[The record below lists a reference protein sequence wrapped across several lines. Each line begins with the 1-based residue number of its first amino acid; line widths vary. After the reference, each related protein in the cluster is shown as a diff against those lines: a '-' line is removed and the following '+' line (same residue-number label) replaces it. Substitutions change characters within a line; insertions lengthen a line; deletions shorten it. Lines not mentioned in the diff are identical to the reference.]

1 MTSSKGRIGCD
12 HHSRRSRRN
21 GQSHG
26 AVTTSYSTRIHV
38 VLLYLVLLPVLSAFS
53 VLPVHVSIV
62 VHVRMYCMYM
72 YRYSTTCTVQCTTYR
87 YQYMYIRYVLVDWR
101 QYTRRVSD
109 VGDSTLEGSPTLE
122 AARVRSAACTSSSTS
137 LSDPPPPPPPE
148 ARDPHHTL
156 RYAPSPP
163 APPRCGTGHR
173 GHRSFLVRTTVS
185 NVGDS

>member
-12 HHSRRSRRN
+12 HHSRRSRRS

-87 YQYMYIRYVLVDWR
+87 YQYMYIRYVLVL
-101 QYTRRVSD
+101 
-109 VGDSTLEGSPTLE
+109 LESAGC
-122 AARVRSAACTSSSTS
+122 RCRWAACAAWRGGEWWLAALAVVAGSGS
-137 LSDPPPPPPPE
+137 
-148 ARDPHHTL
+148 
-156 RYAPSPP
+156 
-163 APPRCGTGHR
+163 CGCTCC
-173 GHRSFLVRTTVS
+173 S
-185 NVGDS
+185 

>member
-1 MTSSKGRIGCD
+1 MTSSKGRIGCG

-87 YQYMYIRYVLVDWR
+87 YLSPTSEPIVINCLQRWR
-101 QYTRRVSD
+101 QSYAPESSGGRGGRCHS
-109 VGDSTLEGSPTLE
+109 VGVP
-122 AARVRSAACTSSSTS
+122 AARVRSAACGEGRE
-137 LSDPPPPPPPE
+137 LLVE
-148 ARDPHHTL
+148 VGVGGR
-156 RYAPSPP
+156 
-163 APPRCGTGHR
+163 R
-173 GHRSFLVRTTVS
+173 GRWRRRWRWRRSR
-185 NVGDS
+185 

>member
-87 YQYMYIRYVLVDWR
+87 YLSPTSEPIVINCLQRWR
-101 QYTRRVSD
+101 QS
-109 VGDSTLEGSPTLE
+109 SEAMLESAGCRCRWAAWAAWRGGEWRLAALAVVAGSG
-122 AARVRSAACTSSSTS
+122 SCGCTCCS
-137 LSDPPPPPPPE
+137 
-148 ARDPHHTL
+148 
-156 RYAPSPP
+156 
-163 APPRCGTGHR
+163 
-173 GHRSFLVRTTVS
+173 
-185 NVGDS
+185 

>member
-87 YQYMYIRYVLVDWR
+87 YQYMYIRYVLL
-101 QYTRRVSD
+101 Y
-109 VGDSTLEGSPTLE
+109 
-122 AARVRSAACTSSSTS
+122 C
-137 LSDPPPPPPPE
+137 
-148 ARDPHHTL
+148 
-156 RYAPSPP
+156 
-163 APPRCGTGHR
+163 
-173 GHRSFLVRTTVS
+173 TVS
-185 NVGDS
+185 NVGAHCDQLSPTLETVVRTSHHAHRVDEEKSNFALDQ